1 MHHITLKKMF
11 EMLDLTTKNETEQ
24 KKKIQRKQ
32 IKSKKK
38 KIQLKDRW
46 GMGEIYLLSF

>member
-1 MHHITLKKMF
+1 MHHITLKNMF

-38 KIQLKDRW
+38 T
-46 GMGEIYLLSF
+46 LSFE